1 MGSPTWRS
9 YVRISSPKTFQSLEE
24 WEKSLPDSTNTFF
37 ESAASEFS
45 DFYPQN
51 WFAAAFG
58 QDILNQSSG
67 KTTAGEIP
75 TELAGEEN
83 DIILSINPSK
93 TLALQFL
100 GQDSL
105 GSSAFTD
112 LTQGTT
118 VSVSATTWSDTIRI
132 NRVAK
137 TERIGDT
144 VFALQI
150 DANTDKRVGSV
161 LQGSDGNDILRGRA
175 GWDFFDGESGNDLI
189 RGGNGRDII
198 TGGLGADEL
207 WGDFGWNTF
216 TSEEDGSAD
225 LLVIKSDQYLD
236 NWFYGTSGNN
246 PNGEKCDII
255 EGLDAIDRIN
265 IQGVATEELAVRD
278 NITAKGVTG
287 IGIYAR
293 GALEALYIGGDLTVS
308 QITAMTSG
316 DASEAAINNQIFSY
330 GWTQNPGTLVPQ
342 VLPI

>member
-1 MGSPTWRS
+1 MLSKNIFESG
-9 YVRISSPKTFQSLEE
+9 
-24 WEKSLPDSTNTFF
+24 PDSGD
-37 ESAASEFS
+37 SSSQASS
-45 DFYPQN
+45 Y
-51 WFAAAFG
+51 
-58 QDILNQSSG
+58 
-67 KTTAGEIP
+67 TTADEILA
-75 TELAGEEN
+75 EFAGEES
-83 DIILSINPSK
+83 LLTSISIDPKEDAEKLFK
-93 TLALQFL
+93 TA
-100 GQDSL
+100 
-105 GSSAFTD
+105 
-112 LTQGTT
+112 
-118 VSVSATTWSDTIRI
+118 TWSNTVKI
-132 NRVAK
+132 NRMVQAAAGGATIEAK
-137 TERIGDT
+137 QTYEGG
-144 VFALQI
+144 
-150 DANTDKRVGSV
+150 VGSV
-161 LQGSDGNDILRGRA
+161 LRGSDNNDRLRGRA
-175 GWDFFDGESGNDLI
+175 GWDIFDGRGGNDFI
-189 RGGNGRDII
+189 RAGNGRDII